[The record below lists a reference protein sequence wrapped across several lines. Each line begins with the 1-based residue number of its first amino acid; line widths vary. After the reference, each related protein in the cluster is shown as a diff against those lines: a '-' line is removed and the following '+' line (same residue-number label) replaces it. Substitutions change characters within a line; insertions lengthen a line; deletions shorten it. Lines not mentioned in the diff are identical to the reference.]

1 LLPRFDTSL
10 IFRRENG
17 LLLQIFVA
25 IDVPWRLLRL
35 LIRGLARFFLS
46 GGFGNILRAGG
57 EGTKR
62 KDGGARKD
70 CKAPLKEG
78 PPGWNNSLHPLT
90 HSISVDLTGGTAGLL
105 GKILPLFGLNW
116 QETFRAGT
124 TPFTTIDLAIR
135 FGRKREGEFFTFC
148 HLKREKCTEFP
159 IFIAKYL
166 FEALI
171 STKDKNLPLTIL
183 RKVGKITT
191 VPAPPTGELC
201 GNTNR
206 GHG

>member
-1 LLPRFDTSL
+1 
-10 IFRRENG
+10 
-17 LLLQIFVA
+17 
-25 IDVPWRLLRL
+25 
-35 LIRGLARFFLS
+35 LARNFS
-46 GGFGNILRAGG
+46 GGH
-57 EGTKR
+57 
-62 KDGGARKD
+62 D
-70 CKAPLKEG
+70 
-78 PPGWNNSLHPLT
+78 
-90 HSISVDLTGGTAGLL
+90 SIHDHQ
-105 GKILPLFGLNW
+105 LN
-116 QETFRAGT
+116 QSFCA
-124 TPFTTIDLAIR
+124 
-135 FGRKREGEFFTFC
+135 KREGEFFTFC